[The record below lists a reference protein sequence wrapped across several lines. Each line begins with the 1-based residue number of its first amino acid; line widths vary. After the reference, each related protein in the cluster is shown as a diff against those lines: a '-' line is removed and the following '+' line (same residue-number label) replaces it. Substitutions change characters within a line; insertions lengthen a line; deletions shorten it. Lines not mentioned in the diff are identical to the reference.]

1 EEKPKFAGL
10 RPGQSMNTI
19 ELKEALALFK
29 LPRELGETPQGEP
42 VSVNIGRFGPYVRY
56 GDKFV
61 SLGQDDDPYKVQLDR
76 ALELVAQKK
85 KLDAEREIQVFDDDG
100 IKVLN
105 GRYGPYVT
113 DGKKNARVPK
123 DRHPKS
129 LKLEECRELIA
140 KAPVSRRRKSKRKA
154 G

>member
-1 EEKPKFAGL
+1 
-10 RPGQSMNTI
+10 MNTI
-19 ELKEALALFK
+19 ELEEALALFK

-61 SLGQDDDPYKVQLDR
+61 SLGKDDDPYTVKLDR
-76 ALELVAQKK
+76 ALELVAEKK

-123 DRHPKS
+123 DKDPKR
-129 LKLEECRELIA
+129 LELEECRELLA
-140 KAPVSRRRKSKRKA
+140 KAPAARRRRTKRKA

>member
-1 EEKPKFAGL
+1 
-10 RPGQSMNTI
+10 M
-19 ELKEALALFK
+19 
-29 LPRELGETPQGEP
+29 
-42 VSVNIGRFGPYVRY
+42 
-56 GDKFV
+56 
-61 SLGQDDDPYKVQLDR
+61 
-76 ALELVAQKK
+76 AQKK

-123 DRHPKS
+123 DRDPKS

-140 KAPVSRRRKSKRKA
+140 KAPASRRRRSKRKA
-154 G
+154 S